1 MVWHATCCGLSG
13 RKTGPARPW
22 TTSYLPRALGVF
34 MQRIAGGILVLAAL
48 AAGLLYWRGN
58 DDAGRLQ
65 IESAPVERRD
75 LSRIVTSSGRIAP
88 LVMVEVGSQLSGQVA
103 SIEADFN
110 DRVAAGALLARL
122 DPQTFQTRVR
132 EAEAA
137 LEVAAAQVTVS
148 EATILRSKAELN
160 AAERSFAR
168 AQALRERG
176 TFSAV
181 QFDEAETALEVAR
194 AALAV
199 AEANLRN
206 AKATLQQRDATGES
220 ARVDLERTFIRSPI
234 DGIVVDRQ
242 IDAGQTVAASLNAPI
257 LFLIAQDLAR
267 IQIEAQVD
275 EADIGRIEVGQP
287 VTFDV
292 DAWPD
297 QSFRGTVTQVR
308 LAATAEQNVV
318 TYTVVI
324 EADNPRQ
331 RLLPGMTANVS
342 IVTGTVAAAL
352 TVPAAALRFAP
363 RGTAEALVVDG
374 SAAGSGSGAG
384 AGGGPAAMVERLTA
398 ELELDA
404 AQQAALQEKLSEAF
418 RRLRGQM
425 QAGGAQPDV
434 QGLMRRALAD
444 VLTAE
449 QLARFDALQSQRG
462 GGREGGARGTI
473 WIETDDGRLRS
484 QRVVIGLSDGQF
496 TEVTGADLAE
506 GTRVVLRVREPRP

>member
-1 MVWHATCCGLSG
+1 
-13 RKTGPARPW
+13 
-22 TTSYLPRALGVF
+22 
-34 MQRIAGGILVLAAL
+34 MQRIAGGILMLAAL
-48 AAGLLYWRGN
+48 AAGLLFFRGN
-58 DDAGRLQ
+58 DEAGRLQ
-65 IESAPVERRD
+65 IESAAVERRD

-122 DPQTFQTRVR
+122 DPQSFQTRVR

-148 EATILRSKAELN
+148 EATILRAKAELN
-160 AAERSFAR
+160 AAERGFAR

-342 IVTGTVAAAL
+342 IVTGTVAGVL
-352 TVPAAALRFAP
+352 TVPAAALRFSP

-374 SAAGSGSGAG
+374 GAGGSGSGAG
-384 AGGGPAAMVERLTA
+384 AGGGGPAAMVERLTT
-398 ELELDA
+398 ELDLDA
-404 AQQAALQEKLSEAF
+404 AQQAEVRDKLAEAF

-425 QAGGAQPDV
+425 QAGGAPPDV

-449 QLARFDALQSQRG
+449 QLARFEALQSQRA
-462 GGREGGARGTI
+462 GGRDGGARGTI

-496 TEVTGADLAE
+496 TEVTGADLEE
-506 GTRVVLRVREPRP
+506 GTRVVLRVREPRS